1 MGYRYAVLGGG
12 RQGCAAA
19 YDLGRF
25 GDAELVAIGDVNLA
39 AAERAAE
46 RVNTLLGREVARA
59 ARVDVT
65 DGRGLRAFLEGIDS
79 FVSAVPYYYNLDIAR
94 AAVEARASMCD
105 LGGNTGL
112 VMKQLELDPE
122 AERAGISIVPDCGQ
136 VPGMG
141 TSLAVYAMGLLD
153 RPEEV
158 YLWDGGLPQHPR
170 PPWEYVLTFNV
181 AGLTNEYYGKAIFLR
196 DGRVVEVPTFAEYEE
211 VDFPP
216 LGKLEA
222 FTTAGG
228 TSTAPYTFQG
238 KLRTYQNKT
247 LRYPGHYMRFKAL
260 LDAGLLEEE
269 PVQVG
274 EVRVCPRQLLHV
286 LLEPRLRP
294 APEDRDVVAIR
305 VRCTG
310 EKDGVRAE
318 VVVELLDY
326 YDEQTGFT
334 AMERTTG
341 WHASIV
347 AIAMARGVT
356 PRGAKPVELALP
368 GPYFAAEM
376 KKRGFRVTER
386 LTLWRDW

>member
-19 YDLGRF
+19 YDIGRF
-25 GDAELVAIGDVNLA
+25 GEAESITIADVDLA
-39 AAERAAE
+39 TAERAAR
-46 RVNTLLGREVARA
+46 RVNALLGRQVARA
-59 ARVDVT
+59 TELDVT
-65 DGRGLRAFLEGIDS
+65 DRASLRAFLQDIDS

-94 AAVEARASMCD
+94 VAVEARASMCD
-105 LGGNTGL
+105 LGGNTEL
-112 VMKQLELDPE
+112 VMKQLELDSE
-122 AERAGISIVPDCGQ
+122 AERAGISMVPDCGQ

-158 YLWDGGLPQHPR
+158 YMWDGGLAQNPR
-170 PPWEYVLTFNV
+170 PPWEYILMFNI
-181 AGLTNEYYGKAIFLR
+181 AGLTNEYYGHAIFLR
-196 DGRVVEVPTFAEYEE
+196 EGRVVRVPTFTEYEE

-222 FTTAGG
+222 FTTSGG

-247 LRYPGHYMRFKAL
+247 LRYPGHYARFRAF

-274 EVRVCPRQLLHV
+274 GVSVSPRQLLHV

-294 APEDRDVVAIR
+294 APDDRDLVAIR
-305 VRCTG
+305 VLCRG

-318 VVVELLDY
+318 AVVELLDY

-347 AIAMARGVT
+347 AIAMAHGVT

-386 LTLWRDW
+386 LTSCREW